1 MTKFYLQFKYIA
13 DFFVALI
20 GIIVASP
27 IMAVIAVAI
36 KIEDGGN
43 VLLRQDRTGRYG
55 KKFVCY
61 KFRSMKGENVPFD
74 KHRPVIKDNNENLT
88 KVGKVIRKF
97 KLDELPQIVNVLK
110 GDMCFIGPR
119 PLLPV
124 YDCEYQ
130 NWELIKFEMRPGLTG
145 LSQVRGNGHLSI
157 KARKYYDAY
166 YITHASP
173 LLDIKIIIKTVA
185 VLFVGERRFLRH
197 VPVEEYAELKNLI
210 ESKYTI
216 NRQTYLNF
224 GLTPPEESG
233 DNNTCKTDE

>member
-1 MTKFYLQFKYIA
+1 MNRVYIRFKYA
-13 DFFVALI
+13 MVFVMALVAL
-20 GIIVASP
+20 VAVSP
-27 IMAVIAVAI
+27 LLLGVAI
-36 KIEDGGN
+36 AIKAEDGGK
-43 VLLRQDRTGRYG
+43 VIFKQLRTGKQG
-55 KKFVCY
+55 KKFYCY

-166 YITHASP
+166 YVTHASP